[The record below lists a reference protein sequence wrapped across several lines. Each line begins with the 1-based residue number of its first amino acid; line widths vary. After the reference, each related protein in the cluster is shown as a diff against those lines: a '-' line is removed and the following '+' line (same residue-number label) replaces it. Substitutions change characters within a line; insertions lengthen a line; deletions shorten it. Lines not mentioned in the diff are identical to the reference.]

1 MTAMEKIT
9 SLIAIMLFIVT
20 SSACSIYKVAS
31 QPGPADLKG
40 LGVGSPRTQV
50 IASLG
55 IPKFSDTDPEGR
67 KQDVFEFQSGF
78 NQASKARILP
88 YLAADVFTLGLAELV
103 LWPIEMTVMERAV
116 CTAMASYDPSQK
128 VEVWRV
134 TQKDGFQ
141 GC

>member
-1 MTAMEKIT
+1 MGKLTT
-9 SLIAIMLFIVT
+9 TIAIALLMA
-20 SSACSIYKVAS
+20 SHSACSIYKVAS
-31 QPGPADLKG
+31 QPGPADLSH
-40 LGVGSPRTQV
+40 LGIGSPRTQV

-55 IPKFSDTDPEGR
+55 IPKFSDMDPEGR
-67 KQDVFEFQSGF
+67 KQDIFEFQSGF

-116 CTAMASYDPSQK
+116 CTAMATYDPSQK
-128 VEVWRV
+128 VETWRV